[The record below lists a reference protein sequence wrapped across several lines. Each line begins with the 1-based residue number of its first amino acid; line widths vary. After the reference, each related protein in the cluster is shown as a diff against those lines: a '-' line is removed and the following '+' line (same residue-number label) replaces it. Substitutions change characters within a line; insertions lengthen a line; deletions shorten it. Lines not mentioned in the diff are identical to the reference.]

1 MIGGGRDQL
10 VVWLLFVGRHLL
22 EFATEAIEGEG
33 ERLTAVDAAAL
44 LALRAFPSMSQT
56 ELAALLMRDK
66 TTLSRTLARLEESG
80 FIVARMDP
88 VDGRRKTLDLTEK
101 SRALV
106 TPALE
111 SITERLENAV
121 SGMSAEE
128 ERACFSLLERLI
140 ENVSVV

>member
-22 EFATEAIEGEG
+22 EFATEEIEGEG
-33 ERLTAVDAAAL
+33 ERLTSVETAAL

-88 VDGRRKTLDLTEK
+88 IDGRRKTLDLTEK

-111 SITERLENAV
+111 SITERLERAV
-121 SGMSAEE
+121 SGMTVEE
-128 ERACFSLLERLI
+128 EKACFLLI
-140 ENVSVV
+140 ERMMAHVSVA